1 MRRSAVSALCMSLAG
16 TWLIVTQAAPP
27 AGPPPAAAGGPQG
40 EPAAKPA
47 EAVPAAPAGPRQP
60 AAATS
65 SATGPAAVPPANS
78 ASAGTVEPH
87 VAGLIARLTHPHF
100 AVRLEALSALESL
113 GVGILP
119 QLQVALQ
126 TPETDPEIKR
136 RLNELVARLEGSVA
150 LRPTMVTL
158 RCVDQ
163 PVRQV
168 VAELAKQ
175 SGYKIELW
183 PPANANDEREK
194 RLITVELNHVTFWTA
209 LQHLCDIAGLTFQ
222 EGWYG
227 NDQKTLRLDYGSAV
241 PPIVCLD
248 GPFRFVARGMHFY
261 RNIDFTRMGQ
271 PGLPMQEVLE
281 HLYLNMSVSVEPR
294 LPLLSVGVPIVTEAI
309 DDNMQSLRLPPAND
323 PGMYRSYYYG
333 HRGFMQQVQV
343 SLRTST
349 GRRLKVLQGVVPVT
363 ILAVQRPKITVPK
376 LAGLKGVTYRSG
388 TTTIHIDDVSTV
400 GAQTVIKMSITEATP
415 RGQPDYNWMN
425 SVSQRLEVQ
434 DDQGQRLQQYNSNWG
449 INGNSLQG
457 TFTYG
462 SPNGGNAPAARLIY
476 YDWVTMTQR
485 APFRFED
492 LPLP

>member
-1 MRRSAVSALCMSLAG
+1 MHRSAVSVLWLSMAASWLAMG
-16 TWLIVTQAAPP
+16 QAAPP
-27 AGPPPAAAGGPQG
+27 AGPAPGAAGAAQVVLG
-40 EPAAKPA
+40 AKPG
-47 EAVPAAPAGPRQP
+47 EAAPAAPANPRPPAAGAPAAPGP
-60 AAATS
+60 AAA
-65 SATGPAAVPPANS
+65 PPANPT
-78 ASAGTVEPH
+78 ATGVVEPH

-126 TPETDPEIKR
+126 APDTDAEIKR

-168 VAELAKQ
+168 VAELARQ
-175 SGYKIELW
+175 TGYKIELW

-194 RLITVELNHVTFWTA
+194 RLITVELTNVTFWTA
-209 LQHLCDIAGLTFQ
+209 LQHLCDVGGLTFQ

-227 NDQKTLRLDYGSAV
+227 NDNKTLRLDFGTAV

-261 RNIDFTRMGQ
+261 RNIDFTRLGQ
-271 PGLPMQEVLE
+271 PGLPMQEVQE

-363 ILAVQRPKITVPK
+363 ILAVQRPKIIVPK
-376 LAGLKGVTYRSG
+376 LAGLKNATFRSG
-388 TTTIHIDDVSTV
+388 TTTINIDDVSTV
-400 GAQTVIKMSITEATP
+400 GVQTVIKMSITEATP

-425 SVSQRLEVQ
+425 SVGQRLEVQ
-434 DDQGQRLQQYNSNWG
+434 DDQGQRLQQYNSSWG

-462 SPNGGNAPAARLIY
+462 SPNGGNAVAARLIY

-485 APFRFED
+485 APFKFED

>member
-1 MRRSAVSALCMSLAG
+1 
-16 TWLIVTQAAPP
+16 
-27 AGPPPAAAGGPQG
+27 
-40 EPAAKPA
+40 
-47 EAVPAAPAGPRQP
+47 
-60 AAATS
+60 
-65 SATGPAAVPPANS
+65 
-78 ASAGTVEPH
+78 
-87 VAGLIARLTHPHF
+87 
-100 AVRLEALSALESL
+100 
-113 GVGILP
+113 
-119 QLQVALQ
+119 
-126 TPETDPEIKR
+126 
-136 RLNELVARLEGSVA
+136 
-150 LRPTMVTL
+150 
-158 RCVDQ
+158 
-163 PVRQV
+163 
-168 VAELAKQ
+168 
-175 SGYKIELW
+175 
-183 PPANANDEREK
+183 
-194 RLITVELNHVTFWTA
+194 
-209 LQHLCDIAGLTFQ
+209 
-222 EGWYG
+222 
-227 NDQKTLRLDYGSAV
+227 
-241 PPIVCLD
+241 
-248 GPFRFVARGMHFY
+248 MHFY
-261 RNIDFTRMGQ
+261 RNIDFTRLGQ
-271 PGLPMQEVLE
+271 PGVPMQEVQE

-349 GRRLKVLQGVVPVT
+349 GRRLKILQGVVPVT
-363 ILAVQRPKITVPK
+363 ILAVQRPKIIVPK
-376 LAGLKGVTYRSG
+376 LAGLKGATFRSG
-388 TTTIHIDDVSTV
+388 TTTILIDDVSTV

-485 APFRFED
+485 APFKFED